1 MNGASQIYRSR
12 RGAVL
17 LLVLLVIVVLAP
29 QLAGAA
35 HRAIN
40 EDATSKELHRDL
52 QHRWAQVSIA
62 DAVIS
67 SDPYGE
73 GAEVP
78 GRFTFTV
85 MLGDLDCNAV
95 ISDEQAKANLNTLLD
110 RVSVNRIQTNLR
122 RMTDSGSSLRIRPL
136 AGRDLTRKI
145 VTYAQVFAENDPSKL
160 FGQGEG
166 SGLCDHFT
174 LWGDGRLNVTRA
186 MPDAAKLYLR
196 DLLDGEHI
204 SALLESSGPG
214 KDAPIVQLLLEA
226 GADTDSIEEAISHM
240 TQESGAVGVL
250 VRTQRQGSGP
260 RHRWTVEW
268 TESNESESGSAED
281 ESSTLEDA
289 GPHRRVILW

>member
-1 MNGASQIYRSR
+1 MNGASKIYRSR
-12 RGAVL
+12 PGAVL

-29 QLAGAA
+29 LLVGAA

-85 MLGDLDCNAV
+85 MLGDLECNTV
-95 ISDEQAKANLNTLLD
+95 VSDEQAKANLNTLLD

-122 RMTDSGSSLRIRPL
+122 RITDSGSSLRIRPL
-136 AGRDLTRKI
+136 AGRDLTTKL

-186 MPDAAKLYLR
+186 IPDAAKLYLS

-214 KDAPIVQLLLEA
+214 KDAPVAQLLREA
-226 GADTDSIEEAISHM
+226 GADADSIEEAISHM
-240 TQESGAVGVL
+240 TQDSGAVGVL
-250 VRTQRQGSGP
+250 VRTQMPGSGP

-268 TESNESESGSAED
+268 TESNESEGGSAEG
-281 ESSTLEDA
+281 ESNTPEDT